1 MTIVATL
8 FVVTLH
14 PLIVI
19 QTDDTNHF
27 KSHPSMKKLLA
38 TLVLVSGFYTAFSQ
52 VNWILET
59 SHTSV
64 QFAVDHMG
72 FSETTGNFKK
82 MEGTF
87 QSSDDKVNNLTGKI
101 TIQIGSINTD
111 NEDRDKHLQA
121 EDFFDAQKYPT
132 MTYAVKSI
140 KKTGNNVTVTGDL
153 TIKGKTKPVTMTGL
167 FKGVGQDPYGGTR
180 AGFARL
186 TTTINRQDFG
196 LTFNKTM
203 AAGGLVVGD
212 EVRITINA
220 ELLKK

>member
-1 MTIVATL
+1 
-8 FVVTLH
+8 
-14 PLIVI
+14 
-19 QTDDTNHF
+19 
-27 KSHPSMKKLLA
+27 MKKLLT
-38 TLVLVSGFYTAFSQ
+38 TLVLLSGFYTAFAQ

-59 SHTSV
+59 SHSSV
-64 QFAVDHMG
+64 QFSVDHMG

-87 QSSDDKVNNLTGKI
+87 QSADDKVSNLSGKV
-101 TIQIGSINTD
+101 TVQINSINTD

-121 EDFFDAQKYPT
+121 EDFFDAQKFPT
-132 MTYAVKSI
+132 MTYNVKSI
-140 KKTGNNVTVTGDL
+140 KKSGNNVTVTGDL
-153 TIKGKTKPVTMTGL
+153 TLKGKTKPVTMTGL

-186 TTTINRQDFG
+186 TATINRQDFG
-196 LTFNKTM
+196 LTFNKAM
-203 AAGGLVVGD
+203 AAGGAMVGD